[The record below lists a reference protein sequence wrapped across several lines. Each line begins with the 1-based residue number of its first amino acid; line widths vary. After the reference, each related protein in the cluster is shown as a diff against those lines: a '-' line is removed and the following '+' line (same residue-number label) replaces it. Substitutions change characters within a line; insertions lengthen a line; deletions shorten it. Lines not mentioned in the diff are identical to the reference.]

1 MTLWY
6 LVCLS
11 MTPMGTF
18 QSRFPAKIPKIRIE
32 YHLETWF
39 LSKKSHINTV
49 CLSRSVTKYR
59 TFWHFHDSFDGAMIA
74 MHLGMSSR
82 LCCKINI
89 DMKSRLN
96 ECFIIKWCRI
106 KYSGHIKEECFL
118 LFLNT
123 FHNFMRL
130 IRIWSQFFF
139 INNWKISALWNML
152 NVYYES
158 VDVVCYFQNI
168 SSQLFI
174 NVRFFPPDKW

>member
-39 LSKKSHINTV
+39 LSKESHINKV

-74 MHLGMSSR
+74 MHLGMSSS

-96 ECFIIKWCRI
+96 ECFIIKCCRI
-106 KYSGHIKEECFL
+106 KYSGHIKRKIFFVIFEY
-118 LFLNT
+118 
-123 FHNFMRL
+123 
-130 IRIWSQFFF
+130 ISQFHAFDTDLVAVFF
-139 INNWKISALWNML
+139 
-152 NVYYES
+152 Y
-158 VDVVCYFQNI
+158 
-168 SSQLFI
+168 
-174 NVRFFPPDKW
+174 